1 MRKEKNEVKTLRNRK
16 DRGEGRE
23 ESVDKIR

>member
-1 MRKEKNEVKTLRNRK
+1 MGKEKNEVKTLKNRK

-23 ESVDKIR
+23 ESVDRIR